1 MPDSEE
7 SVGRVLR
14 SQEALHALQVES
26 FGEVNVVRVKKER
39 LIYPDLRTFSAE
51 ISALIEEGTRMLV
64 INLSEVSYMDSAS
77 YGCLMDI
84 YRMMSAQ
91 NGTVKLVGL
100 QERVGAMGS
109 LVGLTRLI
117 ETFREEEKALKSF

>member
-51 ISALIEEGTRMLV
+51 ISALIEEGTRKLV

-100 QERVGAMGS
+100 QERVGAIGS

>member
-1 MPDSEE
+1 MY
-7 SVGRVLR
+7 
-14 SQEALHALQVES
+14 LQVES

-51 ISALIEEGTRMLV
+51 ISALIEEGTRKLV

-84 YRMMSAQ
+84 YRMMSEQ
-91 NGTVKLVGL
+91 KGTVTLVGL
-100 QERVGAMGS
+100 QERVPPLCANILETLRS
-109 LVGLTRLI
+109 LKLVCRA
-117 ETFREEEKALKSF
+117 EEDHA

>member
-1 MPDSEE
+1 M
-7 SVGRVLR
+7 
-14 SQEALHALQVES
+14 HLQVES

-51 ISALIEEGTRMLV
+51 ISALIEGGTRKLV

-84 YRMMSAQ
+84 YRMMCAQ

>member
-1 MPDSEE
+1 MPAAFAKCRCLSPNHV
-7 SVGRVLR
+7 SV
-14 SQEALHALQVES
+14 S
-26 FGEVNVVRVKKER
+26 
-39 LIYPDLRTFSAE
+39 DE
-51 ISALIEEGTRMLV
+51 ISALIEEGTRKLV

-84 YRMMSAQ
+84 YRMMCAQ

-100 QERVGAMGS
+100 QELVEAMGS